1 MTKSLLWVVGGCCL
15 GALLRATPPEITNV
29 QAAQREGTK
38 LVDIT
43 YDAADA
49 DGDLLKV
56 RVEISDNDGRVYSV
70 PAFTFTGDIG
80 EGIAPGAGKHIVWDA
95 GTDWDGE
102 YSDQMRVKVF
112 AIDAKGFPGMEWG
125 NEVPPGGFLLGQ
137 DGGAEG
143 SGPSRHVNIPWS
155 YWLTKYEVTRQ
166 QYCDFLNQAYVS
178 GLVYRNEDSSAV
190 YATYKVPGECCP
202 YGSLLCNTGDNCPL
216 RWNVNN
222 FEVVGEKGNYPM
234 VVTWYGAMLFCRF
247 YGYDLPT
254 EAEWE
259 KAARGPDN
267 DDENEHLMYPWGNEV
282 STAYAMTA
290 TGYTSLKPV
299 GYYDGNQTPMGPD
312 TANGY
317 GLYDVIGNVAEW
329 TRSQSNYTIET
340 YPQQESLFAV
350 RNSPY
355 FTAQQ
360 ITKGCASNA
369 IYQRSGY
376 AQGWARTY
384 DSDYLRYNL
393 SNGYY
398 LGFRPIR
405 RLGATGGLDLMAQA
419 TLAVA
424 ENFDTWELK
433 TSSGEKT
440 VTTAAGNWTL
450 SSNCYVKDVGVDG
463 SRALY
468 AFWPVTLYFPP
479 LTDQLCFVRLKA
491 KNTYSSPRAL
501 SVACDLGSTASVTV
515 PAYMS
520 EFQTFTV
527 PVLPNGSDYRLNV
540 SIEGVVIDDL
550 ELWTVPKEAVAE

>member
-178 GLVYRNEDSSAV
+178 GLVYLNSDRTGV
-190 YATYKVPGECCP
+190 YICWLGDLPPFAD
-202 YGSLLCNTGDNCPL
+202 YGDLICWIGDDYAL

-222 FEVVGEKGNYPM
+222 FEVVDDKGNYPM
-234 VVTWYGAMLFCRF
+234 TVTWYGAMLFCNF

-267 DDENEHLMYPWGNEV
+267 DDENEHLKYPWGNEV
-282 STAYAMTA
+282 STAYAC
-290 TGYTSLKPV
+290 TSGTKPV

-312 TANGY
+312 TINGY
-317 GLYDVIGNVAEW
+317 GLYDVIGNATEW
-329 TRSQSNYTIET
+329 TRTSNYTIAS
-340 YPQQESLFAV
+340 YPQQEDLLETRHSELLRV
-350 RNSPY
+350 SKIYRSSGS
-355 FTAQQ
+355 Q
-360 ITKGCASNA
+360 A
-369 IYQRSGY
+369 IYWRGY
-376 AQGWARTY
+376 Y
-384 DSDYLRYNL
+384 DSNT
-393 SNGYY
+393 YY
-398 LGFRPIR
+398 SRGFRPIR
-405 RLGATGGLDLMAQA
+405 RLGATDWPNVMAQV
-419 TLAVA
+419 TLAVS

-433 TSSGEKT
+433 TSGGEKT
-440 VTTAAGNWTL
+440 VTTEAGDWKMGTDFR
-450 SSNCYVKDVGVDG
+450 VDARGVEE

-468 AFWPVTLYFPP
+468 TVYLANFYFPT
-479 LTDQLCFVRLKA
+479 LADQLCFVRLKA
-491 KNTYSSPRAL
+491 KNTSSSSRTL
-501 SVACDLGSTASVTV
+501 YVTCDQGYVASVTL
-515 PAYMS
+515 PANMS
-520 EFQTFTV
+520 EFRTFTL
-527 PVLPNGSDYRLNV
+527 PAKPNGSDYRLCV
-540 SIEGVVIDDL
+540 SERGVIIDDL
-550 ELWTVPKEAVAE
+550 ELWTVPKEAEAE